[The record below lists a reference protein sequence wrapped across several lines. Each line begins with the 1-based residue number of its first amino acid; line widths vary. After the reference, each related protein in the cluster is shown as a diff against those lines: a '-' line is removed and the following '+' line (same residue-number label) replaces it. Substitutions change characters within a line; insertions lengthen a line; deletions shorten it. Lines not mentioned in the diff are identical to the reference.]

1 MQMLK
6 FLLLEPK
13 MQPIQFHYLTNFM
26 MILNLDQLKKFVIDT
41 EELGEIQLVKLT
53 QDGKGLFSDW
63 FVDYIKIT
71 NLRNGDTQQWTSDQ
85 WVSSNQI
92 LVFHNSQYQFNK
104 EFDKISQMN
113 DEELKKNINLTMHT
127 IF

>member
-1 MQMLK
+1 
-6 FLLLEPK
+6 
-13 MQPIQFHYLTNFM
+13 
-26 MILNLDQLKKFVIDT
+26 
-41 EELGEIQLVKLT
+41 
-53 QDGKGLFSDW
+53 LFSDW

-113 DEELKKNINLTMHT
+113 DEELKKYQPYNAHDFLKSLVSHETTDLPKDDPPKDRKHIVDDPKSESNIDSKKVDVEPEKESKEEEN
-127 IF
+127 